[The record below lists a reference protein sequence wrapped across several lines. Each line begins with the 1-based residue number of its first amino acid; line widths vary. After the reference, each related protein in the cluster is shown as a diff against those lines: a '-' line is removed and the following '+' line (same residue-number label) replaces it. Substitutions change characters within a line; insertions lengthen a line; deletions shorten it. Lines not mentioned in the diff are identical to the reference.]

1 MANAIEQQQ
10 HRQTTTMTE
19 IAHVAS
25 PWSQLSEKVE
35 QQCEHVSSWFA
46 YSALTMHVW
55 QLRAVE

>member
-1 MANAIEQQQ
+1 
-10 HRQTTTMTE
+10 MTE
-19 IAHVAS
+19 IAHVAR

-46 YSALTMHVW
+46 YSELTMHVW